1 MTLKRKK
8 RSQAIVLYV
17 DGDQAFA
24 YSYKKRGRGARLRA
38 EGHSRLGQE
47 INQIEPARLVDDLGG
62 VFRQLSSTTKD
73 CIVVLPAHLAPSII
87 LTVPDISPEDRKG
100 FIQIQAEQQ
109 LPLPLSEIHLA
120 THEFQIGNQ
129 NHALVV
135 GLRKDAVS
143 KLNEAVIANGFQVAS
158 ITVDIAGVVDHAVDG
173 NNSLADSCQLIQGQ
187 SSLTMVTHAEGGPT
201 GVRHFHLT
209 NGGIDA
215 ATLEREL
222 RITLGQF
229 PQSSQR
235 QLTTLRTAKL
245 PGVSSD
251 QHVPISE
258 HQLMAG
264 LKVVEGT
271 KTSDLFVPI
280 ASSFFLKGASPL
292 EFLPSRTSRFGKMY
306 GQFNS
311 RRNLWVGLMS
321 VVTLTAIAFLYQI
334 SRLDGLQK
342 QWNGSNL
349 AVDVASIE
357 ESGGT
362 ATLTTTNPH
371 PFKTGDSVYISG
383 ATGRNK
389 GVYNDK
395 HEIITTTRDKSFTFS
410 VASGTGAE
418 TGEGE
423 LLVTELSMKERVA
436 AIKTLDGK
444 NREFRS
450 WFDPSVPVPSLTTAR
465 AITRAF
471 PPTGEIWLKQL
482 SIRDDS
488 KITATGSSKDQ
499 NSLLAILVKLRSTS
513 GISNLELKSQQGSK
527 PISFSFEFD
536 WNPAGVLAPA
546 QL

>member
-24 YSYKKRGRGARLRA
+24 YSYRKRGRGAKLRA
-38 EGHSRLGQE
+38 EGHSRLGQA
-47 INQIEPARLVDDLGG
+47 IDQIEPARLVDDLGG
-62 VFRQLSSTTKD
+62 LFRQLSSATKD

-135 GLRKDAVS
+135 GLRRDTVS

-173 NNSLADSCQLIQGQ
+173 NDSLAGSCQLIQGQ

-201 GVRHFHLT
+201 GLRHFHLT
-209 NGGIDA
+209 NGGMDA

-229 PQSSQR
+229 APPSQR
-235 QLTTLRTAKL
+235 QLSTLLVARL
-245 PGVSSD
+245 PGVSSA
-251 QHVPISE
+251 QRVPISE
-258 HQLMAG
+258 HQSFVG
-264 LKVVEGT
+264 LNVIKGDEA
-271 KTSDLFVPI
+271 SDLFVPI
-280 ASSFFLKGASPL
+280 ASSFFLNGASPL

-311 RRNLWVGLMS
+311 RRNLWVGSMT
-321 VVTLTAIAFLYQI
+321 VVALTAIVFLNQI
-334 SRLDGLQK
+334 SRLDSLQK
-342 QWNGSNL
+342 DWDG
-349 AVDVASIE
+349 IKE
-357 ESGGT
+357 
-362 ATLTTTNPH
+362 
-371 PFKTGDSVYISG
+371 
-383 ATGRNK
+383 
-389 GVYNDK
+389 
-395 HEIITTTRDKSFTFS
+395 S
-410 VASGTGAE
+410 VATVE
-418 TGEGE
+418 TVVGNIG
-423 LLVTELSMKERVA
+423 
-436 AIKTLDGK
+436 
-444 NREFRS
+444 EFRP
-450 WFDPSVPVPSLTTAR
+450 WFDSSVPSLTTAR

-471 PPTGEIWLKQL
+471 PKTGEIWLKQL
-482 SIRDDS
+482 NIKDDS
-488 KITATGSSKDQ
+488 KIMANGSSRDQ
-499 NSLLAILVKLRSTS
+499 NSLLATLEKLRSTS
-513 GISNLELKSQQGSK
+513 GVSNLELKSQQGSD

-536 WNPAGVLAPA
+536 WNPTRVPTPA
-546 QL
+546 QQ

>member
-24 YSYKKRGRGARLRA
+24 CSYRKRGRGARLRA

-129 NHALVV
+129 DHALVV
-135 GLRKDAVS
+135 GLRRDTVS
-143 KLNEAVIANGFQVAS
+143 KLKEAVIANGFQVAS

-173 NNSLADSCQLIQGQ
+173 NDSLADSCQLIQGQ
-187 SSLTMVTHAEGGPT
+187 SSLTVVTHAKGGPT
-201 GVRHFHLT
+201 GLRHFRLS

-215 ATLEREL
+215 STLEREL

-245 PGVSSD
+245 PGVSSE

-258 HQLMAG
+258 YRSLAG
-264 LKVVEGT
+264 LNVINGAET
-271 KTSDLFVPI
+271 CDLFVPI
-280 ASSFFLKGASPL
+280 ASSFFLKGTSPL
-292 EFLPSRTSRFGKMY
+292 EFLPSGTSRFGKIY

-321 VVTLTAIAFLYQI
+321 VVALTAIVFLYQI
-334 SRLDGLQK
+334 FHLNGLQK
-342 QWNGSNL
+342 QWNGL
-349 AVDVASIE
+349 
-357 ESGGT
+357 
-362 ATLTTTNPH
+362 NPFN
-371 PFKTGDSVYISG
+371 P
-383 ATGRNK
+383 
-389 GVYNDK
+389 
-395 HEIITTTRDKSFTFS
+395 
-410 VASGTGAE
+410 E
-418 TGEGE
+418 TG
-423 LLVTELSMKERVA
+423 LSMKDSVA
-436 AIKTLDGK
+436 VVETVQGK
-444 NREFRS
+444 RREFRP
-450 WFDPSVPVPSLTTAR
+450 WFDSSVPSLTTAR

-471 PPTGEIWLKQL
+471 PETGEIWLKQL
-482 SIRDDS
+482 NIRDDS
-488 KITATGSSKDQ
+488 KVMATGSSSDQ
-499 NSLLAILVKLRSTS
+499 NSLLATLDKLRITS
-513 GISNLELKSQQGSK
+513 GISNLELKSQQGSA
-527 PISFSFEFD
+527 PIFFSFEFD
-536 WNPAGVLAPA
+536 WNPAGVSTST
-546 QL
+546 Q

>member
-24 YSYKKRGRGARLRA
+24 FSYRKRGRGAKLRA

-129 NHALVV
+129 NHALVM
-135 GLRKDAVS
+135 GLRRDTVS

-173 NNSLADSCQLIQGQ
+173 NDSLADSCQLIQGQ

-201 GVRHFHLT
+201 GLRHFHLT
-209 NGGIDA
+209 NGGMDA

-229 PQSSQR
+229 PQSLQR

-245 PGVSSD
+245 PGVSSE

-258 HQLMAG
+258 HRSIAG
-264 LKVVEGT
+264 LNVVNGAE
-271 KTSDLFVPI
+271 TSDLFVPI

-311 RRNLWVGLMS
+311 WRNLWVGSMS
-321 VVTLTAIAFLYQI
+321 VVALTAIAFLYQI
-334 SRLDGLQK
+334 NSLNGLQK
-342 QWNGSNL
+342 GWNGM
-349 AVDVASIE
+349 
-357 ESGGT
+357 
-362 ATLTTTNPH
+362 
-371 PFKTGDSVYISG
+371 
-383 ATGRNK
+383 
-389 GVYNDK
+389 
-395 HEIITTTRDKSFTFS
+395 RDR
-410 VASGTGAE
+410 V
-418 TGEGE
+418 
-423 LLVTELSMKERVA
+423 VA
-436 AIKTLDGK
+436 AENIRGK
-444 NREFRS
+444 IREFRP
-450 WFDPSVPVPSLTTAR
+450 WFDSSVPSLTTAR

-471 PPTGEIWLKQL
+471 PETGEIWLKQL
-482 SIRDDS
+482 NIRDDS
-488 KITATGSSKDQ
+488 QVMATGSSRDQ
-499 NSLLAILVKLRSTS
+499 NSLLATLDKLRITS
-513 GISNLELKSQQGSK
+513 GISNLELKSQQGSD
-527 PISFSFEFD
+527 PIFFSLEFD
-536 WNPAGVLAPA
+536 WNPPSASAPT
-546 QL
+546 Q